1 MDERM
6 QQHKKPVQSFFLKT
20 PVLVFCIVITIFLLL
35 SVIDVLGKMS
45 LAVSNKRASEAEYI
59 KLQKHEVGLRKTL
72 GELNTE
78 RGVETVIREHY
89 PVAKE
94 GEKVIMIVDEPLPT
108 PVTEKDNAFVGF
120 LKKVFGKKK

>member
-1 MDERM
+1 MEGRL
-6 QQHKKPVQSFFLKT
+6 QPNKKPIQSFFLKT
-20 PVLVFCIVITIFLLL
+20 PVLIFCIIITIFLIL

-45 LAVSNKRASEAEYI
+45 LAISNKRASEAQYND
-59 KLQKHEVGLRKTL
+59 LQKHETDLRKTL
-72 GELNTE
+72 ADLKTD

-108 PVTEKDNAFVGF
+108 PVTEKDNAFIGF